1 MSVLS
6 VALAAW
12 GTFVLLRLV
21 VVPRADAW
29 ADANRD
35 INGVRAAAMSSL
47 SGFLSFASLMVA
59 ISTTVASGVLTYVS
73 ATGGITLQ
81 EARDALGRIELI
93 DAFFGNFDAGIGIA
107 MTIALIAALAYH
119 AYRSGGKRLTDA
131 LNEQIA
137 RELSRL
143 QGQDLEEL
151 PPTEDMATLAAM
163 IEALQGQLAGLDE
176 KDAASDQLRAQLNEF
191 VQQYHTLDLLRRIDT
206 SLDEPATVEESGF
219 GRVLLFFSSV
229 GMLRSLKGLGRV
241 TATVGLLLLLPASM
255 TIGLPQIQ
263 DATEARLLSLNETVE
278 RLELELDR
286 DSVDREYES
295 LMVDAEPEAL
305 TPDDEQAI
313 DEIASIFE
321 SEVVHTRF
329 LQGAR
334 ALRASA
340 QVARSI
346 ARARARNDIL
356 EASGSHPKAQ
366 SQSVRSSPIELLEQ
380 RVLALNAE
388 ATGRRQPVTSYGEQ
402 LRADLRDAVPRMD
415 RAVWAEV
422 RTGVGDYVRS
432 FQQAPNPRDVRAMML
447 SDVLGH
453 VIGGVD
459 ADGPVEKLLQRG
471 AVEFTGELAEAAYR
485 TESRRFMVALAQ
497 SQDVS
502 QALSSLSRAP
512 RPMPSAA
519 MTQMRLSV
527 ENIPAPE
534 EISVRPSSLSVIP
547 RSEVDEAAAQRAV
560 QRIAQIRGTTSASA
574 ADALLVFGDLFPGQP
589 NEPVNSVRGRAVSK
603 LSPSVSGASL
613 QAGYARARNY
623 KRLRGFSRIGGVILG
638 RPPQSG
644 TSLEAEKLEWTVTDR
659 DVVLR
664 LILADGSRRELGR
677 YDPAIVHNAL
687 AYAAD
692 GRVTTV
698 TMVTAEPLDDLRIL
712 LHPALVDTGL
722 GCSAIRLDQLAD
734 EASVLNQS
742 LGDLRETAIAD
753 VYGEHA
759 AYVRAWGVRMLQ
771 LSDLQS
777 TKRHYEEVGDSLL
790 LRERA
795 TQITDSDD
803 GIAPELPAT
812 SFDFLLSSP
821 EFYDERL
828 VNAIRQCGSSESVG
842 VFDDCIRA
850 TATADVYES
859 DTSAS
864 WAAPYPQFVPWS
876 GVREQPWVV
885 DNGLAFMRSDQ
896 PLGPFRFIVQI
907 AFTSPPWFIS
917 EAEWYAESN
926 PALESFDDETPY
938 ELTAVGNA
946 LMDEIASR
954 ARRQEADTAEVLSRV
969 AEFTHLQRLFRAVLD
984 DHLELPG
991 MDLGELAGL
1000 ASQTAESVNRADTLR
1015 WLPKHFPS
1023 PELMEEVVSRS
1034 ETQSEAPDLLS
1045 QVVALRTSLGLKD
1058 QEALAVR
1065 LGKSGCPTPGRE

>member
-12 GTFVLLRLV
+12 GTFALLRLV

-35 INGVRAAAMSSL
+35 ISGIRAAAISSL

-59 ISTTVASGVLTYVS
+59 ISTTVAYGVLTYVN
-73 ATGGITLQ
+73 ATGGTTLQ
-81 EARDALGRIELI
+81 EARDALGRIERI
-93 DAFFGNFDAGIGIA
+93 DSLLGNVDAGLGIA

-119 AYRSGGKRLTDA
+119 AYRSGAKRLTDA
-131 LNEQIA
+131 LNEQIT

-143 QGQDLEEL
+143 QSEDLEKL
-151 PPTEDMATLAAM
+151 PPTEDMDKLAAM
-163 IEALQGQLAGLDE
+163 IEALRGSLAELDE
-176 KDAASDQLRAQLNEF
+176 RDAARDQLRDQLNEL
-191 VQQYHTLDLLRRIDT
+191 VQQYHTSDLLRRINT
-206 SLDEPATVEESGF
+206 SLDETETVEESGF

-241 TATVGLLLLLPASM
+241 AATLGFLLLLPASM

-263 DATEARLLSLNETVE
+263 DATDARLLSLNDTVE
-278 RLELELDR
+278 RFELELDR

-295 LMVDAEPEAL
+295 LVADAEQEAL
-305 TPDDEQAI
+305 SPDDEQAI

-321 SEVVHTRF
+321 SEVVRARF

-334 ALRASA
+334 VLRASA
-340 QVARSI
+340 QVTRSI
-346 ARARARNDIL
+346 AGARARNEIL
-356 EASGSHPKAQ
+356 EASGSHATAR
-366 SQSVRSSPIELLEQ
+366 SQSVRTSLTEPLEQ
-380 RVLALNAE
+380 RVLALNVE
-388 ATGRRQPVTSYGEQ
+388 ATGPRRPVTSYGER
-402 LRADLRDAVPRMD
+402 LRADLRNAVPRMD

-447 SDVLGH
+447 SDALGH

-471 AVEFTGELAEAAYR
+471 AVKLTGDMAEAAYR
-485 TESRRFMVALAQ
+485 TESRRFLVALTQ
-497 SQDVS
+497 SQDIS
-502 QALSSLSRAP
+502 QALSSVSRAP
-512 RPMPSAA
+512 RPLPSVA
-519 MTQMRLSV
+519 MMQVRRSV

-534 EISVRPSSLSVIP
+534 EIAVRPSSLSVTP
-547 RSEVDEAAAQRAV
+547 RPEIDEAAAQRAV
-560 QRIAQIRGTTSASA
+560 QRIAKIRGTASASA

-589 NEPVNSVRGRAVSK
+589 NEPVNSTRGKAVRK
-603 LSPSVSGASL
+603 LTPSAGSAGL
-613 QAGYARARNY
+613 QASYARARSY

-644 TSLEAEKLEWTVTDR
+644 TSMKADKLEWRITDGN
-659 DVVLR
+659 VVLR
-664 LILADGSRRELGR
+664 LILADGSHRELGP
-677 YDPAIVHNAL
+677 YDSAIVHNAL

-698 TMVTAEPLDDLRIL
+698 TMVTAEPLSDLRIL

-734 EASVLNQS
+734 EASGRNQS
-742 LGDLRETAIAD
+742 LGKFRETAIAD
-753 VYGEHA
+753 VYGQHA
-759 AYVRAWGVRMLQ
+759 AYVRAWGIRMLQ

-777 TKRHYEEVGDSLL
+777 TRRHYEEVGDSLL
-790 LRERA
+790 LKERA
-795 TQITDSDD
+795 TQISDSDD
-803 GIAPELPAT
+803 GIAPDLPVT

-821 EFYDERL
+821 EFYDKRL
-828 VNAIRQCGSSESVG
+828 VNALGRCGSSESVG
-842 VFDDCIRA
+842 VFDECIRA
-850 TATADVYES
+850 TATADAYES

-864 WAAPYPQFVPWS
+864 WAAPYPQLVPWS
-876 GVREQPWVV
+876 GVREQRWVV
-885 DNGLAFMRSDQ
+885 DKAFAFMTSDQ
-896 PLGPFRFIVQI
+896 PLGPFRFMVQI

-917 EAEWYAESN
+917 ETKWYAESN

-938 ELTAVGNA
+938 ELTAVGDA
-946 LMDEIASR
+946 LMDEIAAH
-954 ARRQEADTAEVLSRV
+954 ARQDTETAGVLSRM

-984 DHLELPG
+984 GHLELNG

-1000 ASQTAESVNRADTLR
+1000 ASKTVEAVNRAETLR
-1015 WLPKHFPS
+1015 WLPKPFPS
-1023 PELMEEVVSRS
+1023 TELQR
-1034 ETQSEAPDLLS
+1034 APDLLS
-1045 QVVALRTSLGLKD
+1045 QIKTLRTSLGLDK
-1058 QEALAVR
+1058 QAALAER
-1065 LGKSGCPTPGRE
+1065 LRKSRCPTPGA